1 MWVREAS
8 LVTIMQGGVDKEDG
22 LRRPAA
28 TAAMVGNLPSRGAVR
43 NYERMI
49 AQKCMTVKV
58 VNALKA
64 AARVAVNAQV
74 M

>member
-8 LVTIMQGGVDKEDG
+8 SVTIMQGGVDKEDG
-22 LRRPAA
+22 LRQPAA

-43 NYERMI
+43 NYERMT

-64 AARVAVNAQV
+64 AARVSVNAQV